1 MQVQVELKKGETILT
16 DASLHLPAAC
26 LHEAF
31 SHRSGVPPD
40 HFELYYRGK
49 RLEGETAL
57 ASWGVEKD
65 ATIEV
70 KMRGRGGGC
79 VGAKEASSVKEAA
92 IAAAAAQSATGSA
105 AEALQAVMGSSA
117 DSASTERAAAIEKAT
132 AAEKIA
138 AEKEVGKKAA
148 GDEAVT
154 YYQEAPSSSEAHA
167 TEITVAVESQS
178 AQGLDLN
185 LRFDVVHGLEAHDFT
200 DLWHEKLGAHLA
212 GTREWA
218 FTEIFAWLDAAPSD
232 AATQLF
238 WLMGGGGVGKSV
250 LTAELLHRAY
260 RSNRVVAWHFCRH
273 DNPQQSSPD
282 ALLRSLA
289 AMLCAR
295 LPGYEEALGEASVE
309 LLEATDTKELFAALF
324 TAPLQKVK
332 SPEKPSLI
340 ILDALDELPKQGQKP
355 LLNVIAAQLSTLP
368 KWLRLFVTSR
378 EEPQIKAA
386 LEEFEPKELR
396 ADEAN
401 NRADVEVR

>member
-1 MQVQVELKKGETILT
+1 MDRANAMFDSIDT
-16 DASLHLPAAC
+16 DK
-26 LHEAF
+26 
-31 SHRSGVPPD
+31 SG
-40 HFELYYRGK
+40 
-49 RLEGETAL
+49 
-57 ASWGVEKD
+57 
-65 ATIEV
+65 TIEPEELIMHFLSLGQEHDTV
-70 KMRGRGGGC
+70 
-79 VGAKEASSVKEAA
+79 SSMFAVLDTNKD
-92 IAAAAAQSATGSA
+92 GSISREEFVDGFDKLQALDKLA
-105 AEALQAVMGSSA
+105 AEQ
-117 DSASTERAAAIEKAT
+117 RAKRR
-132 AAEKIA
+132 
-138 AEKEVGKKAA
+138 
-148 GDEAVT
+148 
-154 YYQEAPSSSEAHA
+154 
-167 TEITVAVESQS
+167 
-178 AQGLDLN
+178 AQGLDVD
-185 LRFDVVHGLEAHDFT
+185 LRLDVVHGLEAHDFT
-200 DLWHEKLGAHLA
+200 GLWHEKLAAHLA

-218 FTEIFAWLDAAPSD
+218 FKEIFAWLDATSD
-232 AATQLF
+232 AAQLF

-295 LPGYEEALGEASVE
+295 LPGYKKALGKASVE

-332 SPEKPSLI
+332 SPDTPSLI

-355 LLNVIAAQLSTLP
+355 LLSVIAEQLSTLP